1 MLQKN
6 ASARQIAKQT
16 VDFLSQYIQVDKLVL
31 FGSYQYGKP
40 REDSDFDIAV
50 ISDDF
55 EKMNFWHRL
64 KLFAKTT
71 MAIDSRLELIGF
83 SKKEY
88 LNPES
93 TSFLALIKK
102 QGKIVFSRKK

>member
-6 ASARQIAKQT
+6 ASPRQIVRQT

-55 EKMNFWHRL
+55 EKMNFWNRL

-71 MAIDSRLELIGF
+71 LTIDSRLELRGF

-88 LNPES
+88 LKPEAA
-93 TSFLALIKK
+93 SFLAFIKK
-102 QGKIVFSRKK
+102 KGKVVFSRN